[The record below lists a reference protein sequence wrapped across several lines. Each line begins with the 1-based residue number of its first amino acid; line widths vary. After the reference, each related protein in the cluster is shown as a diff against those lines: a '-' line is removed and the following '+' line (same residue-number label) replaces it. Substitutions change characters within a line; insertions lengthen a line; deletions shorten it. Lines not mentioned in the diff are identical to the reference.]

1 MIRKFIGIM
10 LTFLL
15 LTLSWFMLLITVSP
29 DGTSSLILAAVS
41 AALFGSLLAGVGF
54 LRWLS
59 RSSSPGRCRKCD
71 YNLTGNVSG
80 TCPECGTGVDVS
92 EHGAK
97 PPIEGV

>member
-1 MIRKFIGIM
+1 MIRRVIGIM

-29 DGTSSLILAAVS
+29 DGQSSLILAAVS

-59 RSSSPGRCRKCD
+59 RSSGPGRCRKCD

-80 TCPECGTGVDVS
+80 TCPECGTAVEYCRRSG
-92 EHGAK
+92 
-97 PPIEGV
+97 